1 MIQKKMMFA
10 ALAAI
15 LLGVCIACNAPQQ
28 DKQRK
33 DLTKTKK
40 SMTNKEL
47 KEKLTLAL
55 EDMKAKA
62 IEMGIHGVA
71 VASVLNNGDS
81 ADWMGEM
88 KVVGTPLDLEGGYN
102 LVAVAWS
109 KCAEVIATMA
119 DSGNP
124 DALDRGRQRL
134 HHTGTLPLWLPM
146 AHHGPLVCTSLCR
159 HHHRLRLFQELNVE
173 EIRTIAKED
182 NWNNK
187 YHTTN

>member
-1 MIQKKMMFA
+1 MIQKKLIFA

-15 LLGVCIACNAPQQ
+15 LLGVCIACSAPQQ
-28 DKQRK
+28 DNQRK

-88 KVVGTPLDLEGGYN
+88 KVAYTTIYHGRRDPRVRQ
-102 LVAVAWS
+102 
-109 KCAEVIATMA
+109 A
-119 DSGNP
+119 DNDYTTQVLYRYGFQWPITVRSY
-124 DALDRGRQRL
+124 
-134 HHTGTLPLWLPM
+134 
-146 AHHGPLVCTSLCR
+146 V
-159 HHHRLRLFQELNVE
+159 HRFVD
-173 EIRTIAKED
+173 TIIGFDYFKS
-182 NWNNK
+182 
-187 YHTTN
+187 

>member
-81 ADWMGEM
+81 ADNDYTTQVLYRYGFQWPITARSY
-88 KVVGTPLDLEGGYN
+88 V
-102 LVAVAWS
+102 
-109 KCAEVIATMA
+109 
-119 DSGNP
+119 
-124 DALDRGRQRL
+124 
-134 HHTGTLPLWLPM
+134 
-146 AHHGPLVCTSLCR
+146 
-159 HHHRLRLFQELNVE
+159 HRFVD
-173 EIRTIAKED
+173 TIIGFDYFKS
-182 NWNNK
+182 
-187 YHTTN
+187 

>member
-1 MIQKKMMFA
+1 MIQKKLIFA

-15 LLGVCIACNAPQQ
+15 LIGVCIACNAPQQ
-28 DKQRK
+28 DHQRK

-81 ADWMGEM
+81 ADWIGEM

-109 KCAEVIATMA
+109 KCAEVIATMPTAAIQMRWIEA
-119 DSGNP
+119 DNDYTTQVLYRYGFQWPITARSYVRRFV
-124 DALDRGRQRL
+124 DTI
-134 HHTGTLPLWLPM
+134 TGFDYFK
-146 AHHGPLVCTSLCR
+146 S
-159 HHHRLRLFQELNVE
+159 
-173 EIRTIAKED
+173 
-182 NWNNK
+182 
-187 YHTTN
+187 

>member
-1 MIQKKMMFA
+1 MIQKKLIFA

-15 LLGVCIACNAPQQ
+15 LLGVCTACNAPQQ

-109 KCAEVIATMA
+109 
-119 DSGNP
+119 
-124 DALDRGRQRL
+124 
-134 HHTGTLPLWLPM
+134 
-146 AHHGPLVCTSLCR
+146 
-159 HHHRLRLFQELNVE
+159 
-173 EIRTIAKED
+173 
-182 NWNNK
+182 
-187 YHTTN
+187 